1 MNQEQWEKAKND
13 LDKAIETEDF
23 KTDPVAYYYRAICN
37 TWMKNFSDASRD
49 VEIAYNLTNDPDF
62 ENALQELY
70 QKLP

>member
-1 MNQEQWEKAKND
+1 
-13 LDKAIETEDF
+13 
-23 KTDPVAYYYRAICN
+23 
-37 TWMKNFSDASRD
+37 MKNFSDASRD